1 MNHRTIL
8 LLLFVFALGA
18 NTASGKKPKRTQE
31 NTIEQWRRFEVS
43 FNGPSTGNPFTDV
56 RLETDFVLAST
67 GKVTTVRGF
76 YDGDGVYRVRFMP
89 MEAGKWLFATHSN
102 APALDGKTGSFV
114 CTVSTE
120 KNAGM
125 VKAAGKDFRF
135 QDSTYY
141 YPVGTTS
148 YAWIHEPED
157 VERMTLASL
166 RKAQFNKIRMCVF
179 PKEYDL
185 VREKPS
191 LFPYE
196 ILPKKNDRMQSGLT
210 FDKTRFNPAFFRHLE
225 QCLDSLDNIGCQADL
240 ILFHP
245 YDKGMWGFDEMTMD
259 ENRLYLQ
266 YLEARTSSF
275 KNVWWSLAN
284 EYDYVKAKTFDDWV
298 ELIKTVKEND
308 PYGHLVSIHGSTAT
322 YFPFEKYGLTHT
334 SIQDEGPVMDVGRAS
349 IVRNIYNIP
358 VVFDEVRYEGNLK
371 RRWGR
376 MSGEEMLAEM
386 WTGLTQGTY
395 VTHGECY
402 SFHDDDTIM
411 WAQGGSL
418 RGESWKRIPF
428 MRRILADLPHPLQ
441 MADVSRD
448 DMTATAG
455 DGYYLVYFRDRM
467 QDSWPFNL
475 PQKNAAYGK
484 LKAGT
489 KFKVEIIDT
498 WNMTVAPVDGIFEV
512 GEANDYRMYDKD
524 LRSVRLP
531 LTPYL
536 MLRIKSLQ

>member
-1 MNHRTIL
+1 MNYRTIL
-8 LLLFVFALGA
+8 LLLLAFVLGA
-18 NTASGKKPKRTQE
+18 NTAAGKKPKRSQE
-31 NTIEQWRRFEVS
+31 RTIEQWRRFEAS
-43 FNGPSTGNPFTDV
+43 FDGPSTGNPFTDV
-56 RLETDFVLAST
+56 RLEAGFVSPST

-89 MEAGKWLFATHSN
+89 SEAGCWRFTTHSN
-102 APALDGKTGSFV
+102 ATELDGKTGSFV
-114 CTVSTE
+114 CTASPE
-120 KNAGM
+120 KHAGM
-125 VKAAGKDFRF
+125 VKAVGKDFRF

-179 PKEYDL
+179 PKEYEL

-191 LFPYE
+191 IFPYE
-196 ILPKKNDRMQSGLT
+196 ILPQKNAKTQSGLT

-245 YDKGMWGFDEMTMD
+245 YDKGMWGFDEMTTD
-259 ENRLYLQ
+259 ENKLYLQ
-266 YLEARTSSF
+266 YLEARASSF
-275 KNVWWSLAN
+275 KNVWWSLSN
-284 EYDYVKAKTFDDWV
+284 EYDYVKAKTLDDWV
-298 ELIKTVKEND
+298 ELIKTVREND

-322 YFPFEKYGLTHT
+322 YFPFEKYGLTHA
-334 SIQDEGPVMDVGRAS
+334 SIQDEGPVMALGRAS

-402 SFHDDDTIM
+402 NFHDDDTIM

-455 DGYYLVYFRDRM
+455 DGYYMVYFRDRM

-489 KFKVEIIDT
+489 KFKVEVVDT
-498 WNMTVAPVDGIFEV
+498 WNMTVTPVDGIFEV

-531 LTPYL
+531 LAPYL
-536 MLRIKSLQ
+536 MLRIKSL

>member
-18 NTASGKKPKRTQE
+18 NTASGKKPKQTQE

-56 RLETDFVLAST
+56 RLEADFMSMST

-125 VKAAGKDFRF
+125 IKAVGKDFRF

-157 VERMTLASL
+157 VERMTLVSL

-308 PYGHLVSIHGSTAT
+308 PYGHLASIHGSTAT
-322 YFPFEKYGLTHT
+322 YFPFEKYGLTHA

-467 QDSWPFNL
+467 QDSWPFSL

-512 GEANDYRMYDKD
+512 GEASDYRMYDKD

-531 LTPYL
+531 LAPYL